1 MLKARAT
8 DPSELHS
15 KIQEND
21 AKIEEL
27 LMQYDACVLAL
38 KAIESAS
45 DNLRREVSP
54 RLGEFCAE
62 LMGVMSD
69 RKYTELDVSDGLK
82 VSFVSKDGERRSV
95 DFLSGG
101 TRDLTYVSLRMALI
115 DMLYGER
122 PPVCFDESFAHQDNV
137 RAKSMMKALKKLA
150 DDGQQSFVFTCRER
164 EAALAR
170 DVSKRS
176 GVYKLTAYGDDFA

>member
-1 MLKARAT
+1 M
-8 DPSELHS
+8 
-15 KIQEND
+15 
-21 AKIEEL
+21 
-27 LMQYDACVLAL
+27 
-38 KAIESAS
+38 
-45 DNLRREVSP
+45 
-54 RLGEFCAE
+54 
-62 LMGVMSD
+62 
-69 RKYTELDVSDGLK
+69 SDGLR
-82 VSFVSKDGERRSV
+82 VSFTSKDGERRSI

-101 TRDLTYVSLRMALI
+101 TRDLSYVSLRMALI

-137 RAKSMMKALKKLA
+137 RAKSMMKALKKLS

-170 DVSKRS
+170 DVSKSS